1 MSRALCST
9 LWLGFHTALMTVPDR
24 TAQLQQLRNSLR
36 PGQRRLADWH
46 GGPLAVSAVPGSGKS
61 TGMAAGAAVA
71 IAQFQLHARKQLV
84 LVTFTRSAAA
94 NLKAKVRHHLKAL
107 KLPYNSFIVQT
118 LHGLALNIAT
128 HNPEISGINLET
140 TTLVSPNQSN
150 RLIRTAIEAWIHAAP
165 ELYHRLVEGESF
177 DGEETERL
185 RRQSVLRTEVLPALA
200 YTAIHEA
207 KSSGL
212 QPADLSR
219 IGQQAPPNGYQL
231 LDVAAGLYEQYQILL
246 SQRGLIDYDD
256 MILAALRALEDPDIC
271 RHWQSQF
278 FAVFEDEAQDSSP
291 LQTRLLEKLAKN
303 PNTGEDAICDPGP
316 LNPPIL
322 GDFEEDPPQVWGAR
336 GASNRSG
343 SKSNSLQEQE
353 ARGGSNLVRVGDP
366 NQAIN
371 STFTPADP
379 VFFNQFCDANRPDR
393 LATIDQA
400 GRSTQT
406 IMDAANFVLQWVNQ
420 QSADPPFRE
429 QAILPVPPDD
439 PQPNANPDPLG
450 QGVELMKPTDI
461 NASVQQIAKRVRAL
475 IDDWKAETNAPEE
488 TPNPPTLAVLVRE
501 NRQGRFIREILEDP
515 ERLGFDFHETTGLKI
530 YDVGSRDRNTQ
541 VPLEM
546 LRLLQFIE
554 RPHSPDYLKGAL
566 RVLVDRQ
573 CIPTQDLNPLATDPE
588 QFLYPGPLAPP
599 LTTEA
604 ALSARRYCTSLL
616 RARFD
621 LPPYHLIP
629 FLGTTLR
636 YGQSELATADK
647 LAARITQQTIE
658 DSSLS
663 AMIGA
668 LQEIVSSERFDAIE
682 AEDTEAQY
690 TRTGQLTIITMH
702 KAKGLDWDV
711 VFLPFLHAK
720 LIPGEAWVP
729 PQGEFLGPAQR
740 PASLPDVARAQIR
753 AHVHGH
759 KTIPDIPTAWQRAND
774 LQKAEEFRLLYVAIT
789 RAKRLLWMSAAKQ
802 APFAWSNPDNLQEAA
817 PCPVLPVLGKFL
829 REA

>member
-1 MSRALCST
+1 
-9 LWLGFHTALMTVPDR
+9 MTVSDR
-24 TAQLQQLRNSLR
+24 NVQLQQLRNSLR
-36 PGQRRLADWH
+36 PGQRRLADWR

-61 TGMAAGAAVA
+61 TGMAAGAAIA
-71 IAQFQLHARKQLV
+71 ISHFQLHARKQLI

-94 NLKAKVRHHLKAL
+94 NLKAKVRHHLKTL

-150 RLIRTAIEAWIHAAP
+150 RLIRTAVEAWIHEAP
-165 ELYHRLVEGESF
+165 EPYQRLVEGQSF

-185 RRQSVLRTEVLPALA
+185 RRQSVLRTEVLPELA

-212 QPADLSR
+212 QPTDLQH
-219 IGQQAPPNGYQL
+219 IGQQAPPNVYQL
-231 LDVAAGLYEQYQILL
+231 LDVAAGLYQQYQTLL

-256 MILAALRALEDPDIC
+256 MILAALKTLDDPDIC
-271 RHWQSQF
+271 RRWQSQF

-291 LQTRLLEKLAKN
+291 LQTRLLEKLAAAPDSDHESIKN
-303 PNTGEDAICDPGP
+303 P
-316 LNPPIL
+316 
-322 GDFEEDPPQVWGAR
+322 
-336 GASNRSG
+336 ASP
-343 SKSNSLQEQE
+343 
-353 ARGGSNLVRVGDP
+353 NLVRVGDP

-379 VFFNQFCDANRPDR
+379 VFFNQFCDANRPER
-393 LATIDQA
+393 LATIAQA
-400 GRSTQT
+400 GRSSPK

-420 QSADPPFRE
+420 QFPRAEPPFRA
-429 QAILPVPPDD
+429 QAIMPVPPDD
-439 PQPNANPDPLG
+439 PQPDANPVPLG
-450 QGVELMKPTDI
+450 QGVELIKPADI
-461 NASVQQIAKRVRAL
+461 NASVQKIAQRVKAL
-475 IDDWKAETNAPEE
+475 IDAWTDEKDTPEV
-488 TPNPPTLAVLVRE
+488 NSKPPTLAILVRE
-501 NRQGRFIREILEDP
+501 NRQGRFIRELLEDP
-515 ERLGFDFHETTGLKI
+515 EQLGFDFVETTGLKI

-546 LRLLQFIE
+546 LQLLQLIE
-554 RPHSPDYLKGAL
+554 RPHSPDYLKAAL

-573 CIPTQDLNPLATDPE
+573 RIPTQDLNPLTTNPE
-588 QFLYPGPLAPP
+588 QFLYPGPLDPP

-604 ALSARRYCTSLL
+604 ALSARHYCTSLL

-629 FLGTTLR
+629 FLGTTLN
-636 YGQSELATADK
+636 YNQSELATADK
-647 LAARITQQTIE
+647 LAARISQQTSE

-682 AEDTEAQY
+682 AEDTEARY
-690 TRTGQLTIITMH
+690 TRPGQLTIITMH
-702 KAKGLDWDV
+702 KAKGLDWDA

-720 LIPGEAWVP
+720 MIPGESWVP
-729 PQGEFLGPAQR
+729 PQGEFLGHL
-740 PASLPDVARAQIR
+740 SLPDVARAQIR
-753 AHVHGH
+753 AYVHS
-759 KTIPDIPTAWQRAND
+759 KPTIPDIPTAWQRANQ
-774 LQKAEEFRLLYVAIT
+774 LKQAEEFRLLYVAMT

-802 APFAWSNPDNLQEAA
+802 APFAWSNPENLQEAD
-817 PCPVLPVLGKFL
+817 PCPVLTVLGQFMRQKETAQF
-829 REA
+829 